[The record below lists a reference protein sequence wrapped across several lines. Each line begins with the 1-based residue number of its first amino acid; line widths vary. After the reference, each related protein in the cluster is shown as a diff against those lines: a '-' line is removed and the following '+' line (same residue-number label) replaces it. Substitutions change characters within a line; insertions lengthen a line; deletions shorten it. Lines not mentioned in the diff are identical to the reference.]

1 MTILKIVISKCY
13 FFRTFAYNLFIQF
26 SSQKINFMDYA
37 WQLLPFAGV
46 PVALAGLII
55 GVIGFWE
62 VIEQKLLLK
71 RLTNKAE
78 GKVIATVQAT
88 YRVNTQQPFNSEPE
102 MATFSGA
109 STNANN
115 SYMTGAGQFLWL
127 EFEDH
132 KGVTHSVKTKRPYEN
147 AENIVSLP
155 IVYSPEKPDVDF
167 VIDNFHSYSHPILKL
182 LGSFVLILFEVVLIL
197 YSQHKLAELG

>member
-1 MTILKIVISKCY
+1 M
-13 FFRTFAYNLFIQF
+13 NH
-26 SSQKINFMDYA
+26 A

-55 GVIGFWE
+55 GVIGLWE

-88 YRVNTQQPFNSEPE
+88 HKVYTQKAFNSEPINT
-102 MATFSGA
+102 TFSGA
-109 STNANN
+109 ATNTNQ
-115 SYMTGAGQFLWL
+115 SYQTGAGHFLWL

-132 KGVTHSVKTKRPYEN
+132 KGMVYEVKTKKPYQN

-155 IVYSPEKPDVDF
+155 IVYSPEKPHVDF
-167 VIDNFHSYSHPILKL
+167 VIDGFHSYSHPTLKI
-182 LGSFVLILFEVVLIL
+182 LGSFVLILFEVILIL